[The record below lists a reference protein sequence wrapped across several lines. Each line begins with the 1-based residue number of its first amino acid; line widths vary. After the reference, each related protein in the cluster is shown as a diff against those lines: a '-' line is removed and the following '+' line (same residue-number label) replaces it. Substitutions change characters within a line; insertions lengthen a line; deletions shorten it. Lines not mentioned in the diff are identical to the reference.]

1 MYETGRPTFEL
12 SSIGLFV
19 IGRKDEAPLYG
30 LRSYLTVD
38 VGNLRGGDDCAK
50 QAIEGESYSF
60 LEPLLFIVTIT
71 VKAGSLVI
79 SGSMSGVWT
88 KYVAN
93 VELLRYAFA
102 RVFVLGSNEWC
113 FFRAFGLDSLHFTG
127 LQLEA
132 KFTGIA
138 VSSLESSKT
147 PAILF
152 FCARLRVQ
160 FADGIICRWWD
171 HVARDGLLCR

>member
-19 IGRKDEAPLYG
+19 IGREDEAPLYG

-93 VELLRYAFA
+93 VELLRCALA
-102 RVFVLGSNEWC
+102 RVLYSALTSG
-113 FFRAFGLDSLHFTG
+113 AFSGPLVWNHFISQGCNWRQSL
-127 LQLEA
+127 LA
-132 KFTGIA
+132 
-138 VSSLESSKT
+138 
-147 PAILF
+147 
-152 FCARLRVQ
+152 
-160 FADGIICRWWD
+160 
-171 HVARDGLLCR
+171 